1 MQIDIFLF
9 GMLIANFLMVAAKR
23 ISALINGF
31 CLQALLLFLATLILA
46 IRSKNIELYIVAFLL
61 FLLKVVL
68 VPYFLLRIV
77 KRIKV
82 EENLGLFVN
91 SALSLFLVLIFTY
104 MAYLFASTFMPVGES
119 VNGISCVISLS
130 VMMTG
135 VFMMISRIKAL
146 TQIIGLLVIENGL
159 FVFAAAVSG
168 GMPFIVEIAIFFD
181 VFVCVI
187 ILGIFVY
194 RINRLFTHIDVN
206 KLRNLKG

>member
-68 VPYFLLRIV
+68 VPYFLRRIV